1 VAFPVKTPGGGSRIY
16 TTTWDANHR
25 FRRLNAPHLLA
36 RVYAG
41 VRYVDGVEAPREVA
55 A

>member
-1 VAFPVKTPGGGSRIY
+1 MICDPTGQLQ
-16 TTTWDANHR
+16 R

-41 VRYVDGVEAPREVA
+41 VRYVDGVEASQEVA